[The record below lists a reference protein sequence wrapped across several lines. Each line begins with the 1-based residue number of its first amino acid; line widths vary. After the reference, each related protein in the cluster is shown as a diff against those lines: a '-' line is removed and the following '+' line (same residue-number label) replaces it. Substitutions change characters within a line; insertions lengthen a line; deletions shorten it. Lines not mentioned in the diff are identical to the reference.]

1 MAEDQ
6 VRSWLRDKKR
16 KARGRDQLNATDWD
30 GPGVHELGPG
40 AILTVASLSDDRDGS
55 HRQLLRFDETN
66 AMGRWIVTVVASS
79 LPNARGD
86 KQVLHVELDKFGA
99 TVEEALAAAK
109 PPRLVMH
116 LLDSA
121 TVLDNETP
129 LTSAPIIVRADNI
142 EDVFDAIHDDRRM
155 VSVVVAVPPGG
166 VSDEVWQRTVGQLTR
181 ESVGVAT
188 AFAIS
193 ESVVDVFAARLPE
206 SHSVPRGSVR
216 TFAPRVN
223 VGDPADAIRH
233 RVLGANS
240 FARAIKNGRVGGP
253 LLTVHA
259 QLARRRMVE
268 AELPS
273 DVRRAA
279 DLLIREEARISREAQ
294 VGRMATTA
302 QQEHNS
308 APNVAAKQPKAAVVL
323 RDWLRQRFSTMLQR
337 WLQIDQVTPDAVDAL
352 DQFIAASADGYQVA
366 REQIDGLLEAR
377 VRLND
382 EIQQLRD
389 QVEEAELTASIE
401 SESARSSTRE
411 ARILRSRLRDAERH
425 ADALVEPELQAFETP
440 SDIEELLLRL
450 DPDVS
455 DSPVVSRVIF
465 TGSESDAMEIAKRDP
480 FGRVVNKM
488 WDYVLVLHDYA
499 QTRENGYQGSLHH
512 YLSDPEI
519 TSRKCPVHR
528 HAAGESEA
536 VTTNAKMMSERIFT
550 VPVAVHPDG
559 KVAMLAHFKPTHS
572 DTFAPRMHYFDD
584 TANTGKIY
592 VGYMG
597 RHLTNSKTN

>member
-1 MAEDQ
+1 MAIGYRAVFRLSDDDNAVKVAEDQ

-193 ESVVDVFAARLPE
+193 
-206 SHSVPRGSVR
+206 
-216 TFAPRVN
+216 
-223 VGDPADAIRH
+223 
-233 RVLGANS
+233 
-240 FARAIKNGRVGGP
+240 RA
-253 LLTVHA
+253 L
-259 QLARRRMVE
+259 
-268 AELPS
+268 
-273 DVRRAA
+273 
-279 DLLIREEARISREAQ
+279 
-294 VGRMATTA
+294 
-302 QQEHNS
+302 
-308 APNVAAKQPKAAVVL
+308 
-323 RDWLRQRFSTMLQR
+323 
-337 WLQIDQVTPDAVDAL
+337 
-352 DQFIAASADGYQVA
+352 
-366 REQIDGLLEAR
+366 
-377 VRLND
+377 
-382 EIQQLRD
+382 
-389 QVEEAELTASIE
+389 
-401 SESARSSTRE
+401 
-411 ARILRSRLRDAERH
+411 
-425 ADALVEPELQAFETP
+425 
-440 SDIEELLLRL
+440 
-450 DPDVS
+450 
-455 DSPVVSRVIF
+455 
-465 TGSESDAMEIAKRDP
+465 
-480 FGRVVNKM
+480 
-488 WDYVLVLHDYA
+488 
-499 QTRENGYQGSLHH
+499 
-512 YLSDPEI
+512 
-519 TSRKCPVHR
+519 
-528 HAAGESEA
+528 
-536 VTTNAKMMSERIFT
+536 
-550 VPVAVHPDG
+550 
-559 KVAMLAHFKPTHS
+559 
-572 DTFAPRMHYFDD
+572 
-584 TANTGKIY
+584 
-592 VGYMG
+592 
-597 RHLTNSKTN
+597 